1 MKSVVQDWLSTIYMQ
16 QQSAVLTCLRGC
28 DGYHNNDLSKKLVKK
43 IRSLALNCVKNAK
56 SDFISNDISLD
67 EVQLISKDCDKYPVH
82 FYMHL
87 VFACE
92 VIGYKHPDKNVRNFF
107 YESYCILVKALHLNI
122 ETEEEC
128 DERLKD

>member
-43 IRSLALNCVKNAK
+43 IRGLALNCVKNAK
-56 SDFISNDISLD
+56 SDFISNDISLE
-67 EVQLISKDCDKYPVH
+67 EVKLISKDCDKYPVH

-87 VFACE
+87 IFACE
-92 VIGYKHPDKNVRNFF
+92 VIGYKHPDKNIRDFF